1 MEEKTEA
8 NENFIKVLNKE
19 KVLEFKLN
27 PKSGFEESEIIIKN
41 SSKENIISKV
51 YINNYKQFKCCP
63 SILTLQK
70 NATCKIKVIMDNK
83 DYTIS
88 NSDVF
93 LIISYPIDNPPE
105 NLDNKSLVEYFKNNE
120 CKEKGQKLFLIGY
133 KKGII
138 KKEKKEDNL
147 VNKIKELEKKVF
159 EGAEVEKRKIKIEK
173 EKDEEIKISSS
184 SKSSYINYLIIFGLL
199 VLGINVILFQFLKK

>member
-1 MEEKTEA
+1 MENV
-8 NENFIKVLNKE
+8 NEYIKVLNKE

-27 PKSGFEESEIIIKN
+27 KNSGFEESEIIIQNNHQK
-41 SSKENIISKV
+41 NIISKI
-51 YINNYKQFKCCP
+51 YINNYKNFKC
-63 SILTLQK
+63 SK
-70 NATCKIKVIMDNK
+70 NIVITPINSESKIKVTMDNK
-83 DYTIS
+83 DYHIS

-105 NLDNKSLVEYFKNNE
+105 NLDNKNLIEYFKNNE

-159 EGAEVEKRKIKIEK
+159 EDAEVEKREIKIEK

>member
-1 MEEKTEA
+1 MENV
-8 NENFIKVLNKE
+8 NEYIKVLNKE

-27 PKSGFEESEIIIKN
+27 KNSGFEESEIIIQNNHQK
-41 SSKENIISKV
+41 NIISKI
-51 YINNYKQFKCCP
+51 YINNYNNFKCSTNIVITP
-63 SILTLQK
+63 INSES
-70 NATCKIKVIMDNK
+70 KIKVTMDNK
-83 DYTIS
+83 DYHIS

-105 NLDNKSLVEYFKNNE
+105 NLDNKNLIEYFKNNE

-159 EGAEVEKRKIKIEK
+159 EDAEVEKREIKIEK